1 MLHAFGGEMTLTVVI
16 IILQL
21 IFLEGVLSI
30 DNAAVLGTM
39 VADLSNDIPIP
50 WPKRLKKFGKRLHP
64 ILGNQQT
71 AALRIG
77 LLGAYVGRGSMLF
90 LATLIT
96 LNPWIKLIGALY
108 LAYLAFENL
117 GLKDR
122 GRNQIDQNFMKC
134 DGKKCSFW
142 SVVVSVELADLVFS
156 LDNVV
161 TAVAISDQLW
171 VVILGVAIGMLL
183 IRFAAGIFTKLV
195 KKEPILQKA
204 AFLLILNISIEII
217 LEEFGLF
224 YFADW
229 MKFSISISTIALA
242 LIYAHSKFMQ
252 KVLHPVILWTRHGFY
267 HFKTVIEWIFEP
279 IKDIENVV
287 SKWLAHEK
295 AKKQRSTMQTAAQMS
310 NSHHQVIQRNP
321 THIK

>member
-1 MLHAFGGEMTLTVVI
+1 MTLTVVI

-30 DNAAVLGTM
+30 DNAAILGTM

-50 WPKRLKKFGKRLHP
+50 WPKRLKKFGERLHP

-77 LLGAYVGRGSMLF
+77 LLGAYVGRGLMLF

-96 LNPWIKLIGALY
+96 QNPWIKLIGALY

-117 GLKDR
+117 GLKDHSK
-122 GRNQIDQNFMKC
+122 NQADQHFMKC
-134 DGKKCSFW
+134 DVKKCSFW

-171 VVILGVAIGMLL
+171 VVVLGVAIGMLL
-183 IRFAAGIFTKLV
+183 IRFAAGVFSKLV
-195 KKEPILQKA
+195 KKEQILQKT

-217 LEEFGLF
+217 LEEFGIF

-229 MKFSISISTIALA
+229 MKFTISISTIALA

-252 KVLHPVILWTRHGFY
+252 KVLHPVILWARHGFY
-267 HFKTVIEWIFEP
+267 NFKTVMEWIFEP
-279 IKDIENVV
+279 LKDIENVV
-287 SKWLAHEK
+287 SKWLVHEK
-295 AKKQRSTMQTAAQMS
+295 AKKQRATMQTAAQMS
-310 NSHHQVIQRNP
+310 HSSHHSIQHKPVRVRSEN
-321 THIK
+321 